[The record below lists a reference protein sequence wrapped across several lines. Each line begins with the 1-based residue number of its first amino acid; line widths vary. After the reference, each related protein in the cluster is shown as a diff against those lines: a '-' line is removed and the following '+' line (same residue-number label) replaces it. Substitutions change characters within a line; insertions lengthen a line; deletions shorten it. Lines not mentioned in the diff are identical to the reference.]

1 MRILNIVRVA
11 MIKKNNELPVS
22 EKKSNFSIYF
32 TEFRKILIQILVTFF
47 VLFLCLSP
55 FAKKIYVFL
64 ALPLQ
69 QKLPAHAHMIA
80 TDITSTF
87 IAPFKLV
94 FFVVLALLVPF
105 IFFKFY
111 SFIKSALFL
120 NEKKVF
126 FLFLPLS
133 IGLFYLGVSF
143 GYFTILPTVLNF
155 FIGMAPEAVIP
166 MTDINEYL
174 MFCIKFFL
182 ILGFVFQLPLLILI
196 LVYFSIVS
204 IETLTS
210 KRKYIF
216 VGCFFVAMFITPPD
230 IFSMGVAGFFMYL
243 LFELGII
250 LSKTVKI
257 ITKKQ

>member
-1 MRILNIVRVA
+1 MSIVREA
-11 MIKKNNELPVS
+11 MIENKSEVS
-22 EKKSNFSIYF
+22 IGEKKSNFSVYF

-47 VLFLCLSP
+47 ALFLCLTP
-55 FAKKIYVFL
+55 FAKKIYTFL

-69 QKLPAHAHMIA
+69 HKLPAHAHMIA

-105 IFFKFY
+105 IFFKLY
-111 SFIKSALFL
+111 SFIKSALFI

-126 FLFLPLS
+126 FLFFPLS
-133 IGLFYLGVSF
+133 IFLFYSGVGL
-143 GYFTILPTVLNF
+143 GYFTVLPTVLNF

-182 ILGFVFQLPLLILI
+182 ILGLVFQLPLLILI
-196 LVYFSIVS
+196 LVYFHIIP
-204 IETLTS
+204 IETLTNQ
-210 KRKYIF
+210 RKYIF

-230 IFSMGVAGFFMYL
+230 ILSMGIAALFMYL

-250 LSKTVKI
+250 LSKIVI
-257 ITKKQ
+257 RITKKQ